1 MRKKVKFQIKF
12 NCKFVKT
19 MKGKIIKSNLETDEI
34 YKFKESPEYNEMIRL
49 YKDKIYPD
57 YQQNLDISKSEE
69 IESTS
74 SYGNY

>member
-1 MRKKVKFQIKF
+1 MDVMIRDNSKPSPANYIAFKNGVY
-12 NCKFVKT
+12 
-19 MKGKIIKSNLETDEI
+19 NLETDEL

>member
-1 MRKKVKFQIKF
+1 
-12 NCKFVKT
+12 
-19 MKGKIIKSNLETDEI
+19 MKGKIIKSNLETDEL